1 MDENL
6 MDWSDWEYNCARS
19 WESHI
24 LQMQDAAYM
33 SLQEEDDPYE
43 LNF

>member
-6 MDWSDWEYNCARS
+6 MDWSDWEFNCARS

-24 LQMQDAAYM
+24 LGIEEAIDWA
-33 SLQEEDDPYE
+33 LEDDEHPMP
-43 LNF
+43 L